1 MKFNRILAT
10 VSVVALTTAAAVSGA
25 KADNVLF
32 DLTAVPLPEL
42 NAAPASASVVAISQ
56 FDVNVLLQATTDGV
70 LKGIPVI
77 AGPQDFG
84 GGTNSVIVDL
94 NETYSEAIG
103 NTSIVT
109 IDLITATGAGLTS
122 AATAAN
128 LQGNLV
134 TTTGV
139 VQSTVST
146 SETRSFVED
155 LGAGSTL
162 IVDEN
167 TLRADST
174 ANLATTQVVGALN
187 PALSSTE
194 LGASTASAAGM
205 ESGATA
211 LAATTQ
217 LTIDLDSSFALV
229 TSSRIGALAIV
240 DTEAAIEGI
249 PLSVSGNLASAV
261 FTGNQSTNLVDIQS
275 AIVTFNGSAG
285 AANFQTASGAAG
297 FTAVVGDD
305 PATADPV
312 IETVVIEV
320 GDSANLVTIADLD
333 GSSVAFEGN
342 DILAATTANTSRNTV
357 RLVDDISIVGT
368 AGTGGQFNAAGGGAS
383 AINADLF
390 VQNLQSSTAGAGA
403 GTGDADNGQS
413 MLNVL
418 TEDVYGSTIAAD
430 GNSIATS
437 ATGNNAINAIDVGD
451 SATFE
456 AFVGINT
463 VQLDSANQVAL
474 GFGYLTVDIAGDIDA
489 LGAAAGEV
497 LSSAITVDGNSFS
510 AEAMANSQSSA
521 LDLTGGTITGPGG
534 ITGIASNRSLGNS
547 SVDADYSV
555 YNAQLVDGQ
564 DTIGVASA
572 QGNLQTTVNVNVI
585 ETGGLAGSEFVDS
598 SLSVSS
604 NDMSALSIGNLS
616 TEASISVD
624 ATNFAGTIGVI
635 NDQSVLNLTQLTASV
650 TDIDGDGLIEVE
662 VNPETLTNS
671 AINADNNSVSS
682 RVWGNLADSSTNS
695 ISVTGV
701 TVAGAVLGAVSPL
714 TEVDRTTD
722 TVSISTLSADFMLL
736 NDQSVEDL
744 EDAFVTA
751 SNTPGDFVYV
761 ELGGDTADSV
771 ITDIQATA
779 NSNDSLTS
787 AIINQSTSRIGVSA
801 TTLDASSALSNVQTL
816 ADEDNDGLS
825 AFIDVDVD
833 DNDIEIRLEAGTLA
847 MSDISAQINDN
858 TITAAGRVNMA
869 SNAITVTAQTMIVDG
884 VTTAADQE
892 SIVLGADTLARGE
905 VTLVNDQF
913 IDSMGA
919 LNVLLEDSDIYIQ
932 ADESIGTSLVDSD
945 FEVEGNATLA
955 LAAGND
961 AANAI
966 TLNVGTFD
974 LSNADV
980 GGGALNGP
988 VATLASNQSGL
999 DSDTGISAN
1008 VLELRN
1014 AIEALGLEDVVDGVS
1029 MTVDENSIR
1038 ALARSNNVSN
1048 VLSVTGTT
1056 FDNGANASTP
1066 TASVIGNA
1074 GGDIVLDQTS
1084 FVLGSRQINDY
1095 DVSSSVAD
1103 ADMFIEIYDADT
1115 IDDSALS
1122 VSGNALVSEA
1132 RGNDGGNTL
1141 VTDFTTNGAQSFLVN
1156 VQLGTENDSQIN
1168 AELTGVDVYIDAE
1181 DGGVMTASSLTVDSN
1196 AIAALSSANRATNTL
1211 GANGTNIVNGTGAA
1225 PSVDVLTGN
1234 GPDIVVTADFGLVN
1248 VQGAIENDAD
1258 EDTETYAFVDGVTI
1272 DVSVTE
1278 AISGSVSVD
1287 NNLVLGQGIEN
1298 SATNTLAL
1306 VASANVGQA
1315 GDTPSAALVS
1325 QQFVSDDNTVE
1336 VDVLNV
1342 QIGALSFEIDD
1353 VSAAGSVAVTV
1364 DGNDVMG
1371 QAIAGTATNTLRVTA
1386 GAEILGNGAT
1396 PTATLGNVDDDP
1408 VALDADYTLLNIQ
1421 LGSADGGGDL
1431 DIDTEVDSV
1440 LIGAT
1445 INSDMVN
1452 DSLSIDNNMV
1462 AAEAD
1467 GFLSSNRIALTAGSS
1482 SDATAQLANI
1492 QGIGID
1498 EDMDIEADSSD
1509 VTIIGTLTGS
1519 GLDNSSLTVSGN
1531 DVGAAA
1537 SGNTALNALTTT
1549 AAATLQESS
1558 GAGSVIDPAAA
1569 SQISVTGSDYSVLN
1583 SQSIDGSVINGGI
1596 DLVNIG
1602 ADDLSGATGID
1613 DSNIAVNGNTVLAS
1627 ASGND
1632 ATNALVLNTG
1642 TFQHPSASVA
1652 SLQANNDAT
1661 ISAETGSVNV
1671 GIGLGGGLISG
1682 TSSNSSL
1689 TVRGNV
1695 VGASAVG
1702 NSATSAI
1709 SGN

>member
-10 VSVVALTTAAAVSGA
+10 VSAVALTTAAAVSGA

-32 DLTAVPLPEL
+32 DLTALPLPEL
-42 NAAPASASVVAISQ
+42 NAAPASASVVAVSQ

-84 GGTNSVIVDL
+84 GGTDSVTVDL
-94 NETYSEAIG
+94 NETYAEAIG
-103 NTSIVT
+103 NTSIASV
-109 IDLITATGAGLTS
+109 DLITATGAGLTS
-122 AATAAN
+122 AATAAT

-134 TTTGV
+134 TTTGTV
-139 VQSTVST
+139 ESTVSA
-146 SETRSFVED
+146 SSTRAFVED
-155 LGAGSTL
+155 LGAGSS
-162 IVDEN
+162 IVVDEN
-167 TLRADST
+167 TIRADST
-174 ANLATTQVVGALN
+174 ANLATTQVIGALN

-194 LGASTASAAGM
+194 LGASTATAAGM
-205 ESGATA
+205 ESGATV
-211 LAATTQ
+211 LAATMQ
-217 LTIDLDSSFALV
+217 LTIDLDTASALV

-249 PLSVSGNLASAV
+249 PLSVSDNLASAI

-297 FTAVVGDD
+297 FGAIVGDD
-305 PATADPV
+305 PATADPA

-320 GDSANLVTIADLD
+320 GDSANLTTIADLD

-357 RLVDDISIVGT
+357 RLADDISIAGT
-368 AGTGGQFNAAGGGAS
+368 AATGGQVNGAGGGVS
-383 AINADLF
+383 IINADLF
-390 VQNLQSSTAGAGA
+390 VQNLQTSTVVAGAA
-403 GTGDADNGQS
+403 TGDDDDGQS

-418 TEDVYGSTIAAD
+418 TEDVYGSTIAAN
-430 GNSIATS
+430 GNGIATS

-463 VQLDSANQVAL
+463 VQLDSALQVAF
-474 GFGYLTVDIAGDIDA
+474 GFGYLTVDVAGDIDT

-497 LSSAITVDGNSFS
+497 ISSAITVDGNSFS
-510 AEAMANSQSSA
+510 ADAMANSQSSA

-534 ITGIASNRSLGNS
+534 VTGIASDRSAGNS
-547 SVDADYSV
+547 SVAADFSV

-572 QGNLQTTVNVNVI
+572 QASLQTTVNVNVI
-585 ETGGLAGSEFVDS
+585 ETGGLAGSELVDS

-604 NDMSALSIGNLS
+604 NDLGALAIGNLS

-650 TDIDGDGLIEVE
+650 EDIDGDGLVEVE
-662 VNPETLTNS
+662 VNPETLNNS
-671 AINADNNSVSS
+671 AINVDNNSVSA
-682 RVWGNLADSSTNS
+682 RVWGNLADSSTNA

-701 TVAGAVLGAVSPL
+701 TVDGSTVPSMSPL
-714 TEVDRTTD
+714 TTVNRTSD
-722 TVSISTLSADFMLL
+722 TVSITNSTADFMLV

-744 EDAFVTA
+744 EDAVVTA

-771 ITDIQATA
+771 ITDIQATT
-779 NSNDSLTS
+779 NDNASLTS
-787 AIINQSTSRIGVSA
+787 ATLNQSTSRIGVAA
-801 TTLDASSALSNVQTL
+801 TTLDASMALTNVQTI
-816 ADEDNDGLS
+816 ADEDNDNLS
-825 AFIDVDVD
+825 AGIDVDVD
-833 DNDIEIRLEAGTLA
+833 DNDIEIHLEAGTQA
-847 MSDISAQINDN
+847 MSDVSAQINDN
-858 TITAAGRVNMA
+858 TITASGRANMA
-869 SNAITVTAQTMIVDG
+869 SNAITLSAQTMIVSEVATSGTEESVALGDN
-884 VTTAADQE
+884 TAA
-892 SIVLGADTLARGE
+892 RGQ

-913 IDSMGA
+913 IDAMNGI
-919 LNVLLEDSDIYIQ
+919 NVLLEDSDIYIQ
-932 ADESIGTSLVDSD
+932 ADASIDTSLVDSD
-945 FEVEGNATLA
+945 FQVEGNATLA

-961 AANAI
+961 AANGI
-966 TLNVGTFD
+966 NLNVGTFD
-974 LSNADV
+974 LSNAEV

-988 VATLASNQSGL
+988 IASLASNQSGI
-999 DSDTGISAN
+999 DANASISAE

-1029 MTVDENSIR
+1029 MSVDENSIR

-1048 VLSVTGTT
+1048 VLTVTGTT
-1056 FDNGANASTP
+1056 FDNGATGSTP
-1066 TASVIGNA
+1066 SASVIGTV
-1074 GGDIVLDQTS
+1074 GGDITLDQTS
-1084 FVLGSRQINDY
+1084 FALGSRQINDY
-1095 DVSSSVAD
+1095 VVGSSVTD

-1115 IDDSALS
+1115 IDDTALS

-1132 RGNDGGNTL
+1132 RANDGINTL
-1141 VTDFTTNGAQSFLVN
+1141 TTNFTTNGAQSFVAN
-1156 VQLGTENDSQIN
+1156 VQLGTESDAQIN

-1181 DGGVMTASSLTVDSN
+1181 DGVTMTASSLAVDTN

-1211 GANGTNIVNGTGAA
+1211 GANGTNIVSGSGVGPTTI
-1225 PSVDVLTGN
+1225 VETGN
-1234 GPDIVVTADFGLVN
+1234 GPDVQLITDFGLVN
-1248 VQGAIENDAD
+1248 VQGAIETDSDA
-1258 EDTETYAFVDGVTI
+1258 DTETYAFVEAVTI
-1272 DVSVTE
+1272 DASVTE

-1287 NNLVLGQGIEN
+1287 NNLVLGQAIEN

-1306 VASANVGQA
+1306 VASANVGQV
-1315 GDTPSAALVS
+1315 GDTPSAILVS

-1336 VDVLNV
+1336 TDVLDV
-1342 QIGALSFEIDD
+1342 QIGALENEIED

-1396 PTATLGNVDDDP
+1396 PSATLGDVVDDP
-1408 VALDADYTLLNIQ
+1408 VTLNADYTLLNIQ
-1421 LGSADGGGDL
+1421 LGSASNGGDL
-1431 DIDTEVDSV
+1431 DIDTEVDTV

-1498 EDMDIEADSSD
+1498 EDMDIEADSSNVD
-1509 VTIIGTLTGS
+1509 IIGTLTGS

-1531 DVGAAA
+1531 TVTGDA

-1558 GAGSVIDPAAA
+1558 GAGSVIDLAAA

-1583 SQSIDGSVINGGI
+1583 SQSVDGSVINGGI

-1602 ADDLSGATGID
+1602 ADDLSGANGVN
-1613 DSNIAVNGNTVLAS
+1613 DSNVEVNGNTVLAS

-1632 ATNALVLNTG
+1632 ATSALVLNTG

-1652 SLQANNDAT
+1652 SLQANSDAT
-1661 ISAETGSVNV
+1661 ISADISSVNV

-1682 TSSNSSL
+1682 PSSNSSL

-1702 NSATSAI
+1702 NSATSSI